1 MGQLSADPSAAFIE
15 GKYTDTIIAE
25 MRTILEQA
33 RVKAGSKESEMRNK
47 TSPGGV
53 GASVFYVRVI
63 IVKWVAAAR

>member
-47 TSPGGV
+47 TSP
-53 GASVFYVRVI
+53 ASVFYVRVI